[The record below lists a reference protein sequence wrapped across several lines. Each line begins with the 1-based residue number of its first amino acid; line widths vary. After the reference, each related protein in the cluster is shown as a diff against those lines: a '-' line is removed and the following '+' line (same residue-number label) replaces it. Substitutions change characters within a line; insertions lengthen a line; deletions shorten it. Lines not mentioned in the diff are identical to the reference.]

1 MTDTPADEGTAH
13 QGQAIT
19 DVPTGEQPTVFASTS
34 PTRGGN
40 GRLRWRGNRTD

>member
-19 DVPTGEQPTVFASTS
+19 RCAHERAAN
-34 PTRGGN
+34 GGSAFES
-40 GRLRWRGNRTD
+40 